1 MEGGVLG
8 LGSDAYEELKN
19 EERGKPAWI
28 IKTTK
33 KPPSVTIGRGGEYIH
48 TLSGEEL
55 RDIMRGYFQ
64 KEYYYAV
71 IVDEETGHE
80 IHVMRMIDLS
90 KYTWLPRYM
99 YRRFLKATCE
109 VLGIVYRLEM
119 LDAVTSKRLTPK
131 AYVVFPPKSVFE
143 KVEKRT
149 AEIKERE
156 ESIKREID
164 NLREFMKG
172 QKEEKK

>member
-1 MEGGVLG
+1 M
-8 LGSDAYEELKN
+8 GSDAHEELKN

-28 IKTTK
+28 IKITK
-33 KPPSVTIGRGGEYIH
+33 NPPTITIGRGGEYIH
-48 TLSGEEL
+48 VLSGEEL
-55 RDIMRGYFQ
+55 KDIMRGYFQ

-71 IVDEETGHE
+71 IVDVETGHE

-99 YRRFLKATCE
+99 YRRFMKAICE
-109 VLGIVYRLEM
+109 ALGIVYRLEM
-119 LDAVTSKRLTPK
+119 LDAITSKPLTPK
-131 AYVVFPPKSVFE
+131 VRVIFPQKSVFE

-156 ESIKREID
+156 ESIKREIE